1 MQKRIFITGASR
13 GIGAATALYLAQQG
27 CRVVGTTRDVSR
39 LGDDAPSHQNIT
51 YISMDVTDVDSIKNA
66 VSRAREEM
74 GGIDVLINNA
84 GISHMGPFEEMP
96 DEQGRAIF
104 ETNFFGLINMIKATL
119 PVLREAGGGQIL
131 NVSSLGGRVGVPF
144 QSYYVSSKFA
154 LEGWSEAARME
165 LKTQGIDLVIVEP
178 GDIKTDI
185 TSHHLLCESDS
196 PHYKECYE
204 NACRSVRDN
213 VAHAGPPEDVAKVI
227 YKIINK
233 KRPGVRYPAG
243 KGAKMLSF
251 LLMVVPDQLV
261 ERLVMKSYN
270 VG

>member
-1 MQKRIFITGASR
+1 MQKRVFITGASR
-13 GIGAATALYLAQQG
+13 GIGAAVAGYLADRG
-27 CRVVGTTRDVSR
+27 CRVVGTTRDIGT
-39 LGDDAPSHQNIT
+39 LGDDAPNHQNIT
-51 YISMDVTDVDSIKNA
+51 MVSMDVTDVGSIEWA
-66 VSRAREEM
+66 VKQAREEM
-74 GGIDVLINNA
+74 GEIDVLINNA

-96 DEQGRAIF
+96 EEQGRAIF
-104 ETNFFGLINMIKATL
+104 ETNFFGLIEITKAVV
-119 PVLREAGGGQIL
+119 PMMREVGEGLIL
-131 NVSSLGGRVGVPF
+131 NIGSLGGRVGVPF
-144 QSYYVSSKFA
+144 QSYYVASKFA

-185 TSHHLLCESDS
+185 ASHHLLCESDS
-196 PHYKECYE
+196 SNYKECYE
-204 NACRSVRDN
+204 SACRSVREN

-227 YKIINK
+227 YKIIKK

-251 LLMVVPDQLV
+251 LLTVVPDRLV
-261 ERLVMKSYN
+261 EKLVMKSYK

>member
-13 GIGAATALYLAQQG
+13 GIGAAIAAYLADRG
-27 CRVVGTTRDVSR
+27 CRVVGTTRNTSK
-39 LGDDAPSHQNIT
+39 LGSDAPKHQNIT
-51 YISMDVTDVDSIKNA
+51 LVSMDVTDSASIERA
-66 VSRAREEM
+66 VKQARKEM
-74 GGIDVLINNA
+74 GDIDVLINNA

-96 DEQGRAIF
+96 EKQGRAIF
-104 ETNFFGLINMIKATL
+104 ETNFFGLIELTKTVVPMM
-119 PVLREAGGGQIL
+119 REAGGGLIL
-131 NVSSLGGRVGVPF
+131 NISSLGGRVGVPF
-144 QSYYVSSKFA
+144 QSYYVGSKFA

-196 PHYKECYE
+196 SNYKECYE
-204 NACRSVRDN
+204 SACRSVRDN

-251 LLMVVPDQLV
+251 LLTVVPDRLV
-261 ERLVMKSYN
+261 EKLVMKSYK

>member
-13 GIGAATALYLAQQG
+13 GIGAAIAAYLADRG
-27 CRVVGTTRDVSR
+27 CRVVGTTRDVSK
-39 LGDDAPSHQNIT
+39 LGSDAPKHQNIT
-51 YISMDVTDVDSIKNA
+51 LLSMDVTDPASIERA
-66 VSRAREEM
+66 VKQAREEM
-74 GGIDVLINNA
+74 GDIDVLINNA

-96 DEQGRAIF
+96 AEQGRAIF
-104 ETNFFGLINMIKATL
+104 ETNFFGLIEITKMVV
-119 PVLREAGGGQIL
+119 PMMREAGGGLVL

-144 QSYYVSSKFA
+144 QSYYVASKFA

-196 PHYKECYE
+196 SNYKECYE
-204 NACRSVRDN
+204 SACRSVRDN

-227 YKIINK
+227 YKIIGM

-251 LLMVVPDQLV
+251 LLTVVPDRLV
-261 ERLVMKSYN
+261 EKLVMKSYN

>member
-13 GIGAATALYLAQQG
+13 GIGAAVAEYLAQRG
-27 CRVVGTTRDVSR
+27 CRVVGTTRDVSK
-39 LGDDAPSHQNIT
+39 LGGDAPNHQNIT
-51 YISMDVTDVDSIKNA
+51 MISMDVTDADSIKNA
-66 VSRAREEM
+66 VSRAGEEM

-96 DEQGRAIF
+96 DEQGREIF
-104 ETNFFGLINMIKATL
+104 ETNFFGLINMIKAVV
-119 PVLREAGGGQIL
+119 PMMRKAGGGLIL
-131 NVSSLGGRVGVPF
+131 NISSLGGKVGIPF
-144 QSYYVSSKFA
+144 QSYYVASKFA

-196 PHYKECYE
+196 SNYKECYE
-204 NACRSVRDN
+204 SACRSVREN

-227 YKIINK
+227 YKIITK
-233 KRPGVRYPAG
+233 KRSGVRYPAG

-251 LLMVVPDQLV
+251 LLMVVPDRLV
-261 ERLVMKSYN
+261 ERLVMKSYK